1 MMRIEGFPFAEVAYM
16 EQTPHEATANP
27 IQSERNKRTDHSKF
41 FMITTAVVLLVLVLS
56 SAGYQ
61 FQQMGAL
68 RGGVEA
74 IQTEMELASSR
85 ITERDQSMSRMQRDL
100 DFLRNELKGL
110 YLSHSVENNVV
121 TDELYIS
128 KAELAFD
135 RSISGGVIRGRV
147 DLDTQPGFAFN
158 YTGTGRFRISD
169 RELTVA
175 LRSLMDSLERYI
187 SFAGTLG
194 QIEITINNYP
204 LATYNGDQIFLAG
217 EGGF

>member
-1 MMRIEGFPFAEVAYM
+1 M

-187 SFAGTLG
+187 SFTGTLG